1 MLEFLYN
8 TLARLRSDEEGQT
21 MVEYALV
28 LALMVVIIA
37 AAFTATGIGGAIS
50 GAIADV
56 IAAFPNP

>member
-1 MLEFLYN
+1 MLEYLFNMLS
-8 TLARLRSDEEGQT
+8 RLEADEEGQT

-50 GAIADV
+50 GAISDV
-56 IAAFPNP
+56 IAAFPA